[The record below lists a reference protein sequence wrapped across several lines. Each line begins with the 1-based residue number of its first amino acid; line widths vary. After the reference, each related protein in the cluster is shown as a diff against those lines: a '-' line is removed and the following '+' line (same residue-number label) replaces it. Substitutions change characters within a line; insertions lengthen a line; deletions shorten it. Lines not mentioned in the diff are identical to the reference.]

1 MKHSNS
7 ELVESLVDS
16 MEEAIENYE
25 RKLTAIRE
33 IKRIAGSLSWAE
45 EFNLYR
51 RPSVRRGLGVYY
63 IYHKDELV
71 YIGMGNVGD
80 RICKFRDA
88 LTGKNVDHQAGTK
101 ARDEDSEPSNYSATY
116 VILGNSDEFDGAAAA
131 LEYNLIDLNKIR
143 GLAKYNDK
151 KMAGK

>member
-1 MKHSNS
+1 MK
-7 ELVESLVDS
+7 
-16 MEEAIENYE
+16 
-25 RKLTAIRE
+25 E
-33 IKRIAGSLSWAE
+33 IKRIAGSLTWAD
-45 EFNLYR
+45 EFSLYGKFD
-51 RPSVRRGLGVYY
+51 VRKGVGVYY

-80 RICKFRDA
+80 RISKFRDA
-88 LTGKNVDHQAGTK
+88 VKGKNVDHQAGLK
-101 ARDEDSEPSNYSATY
+101 ARDEDSDISNYSATY
-116 VILGNSDEFDGAAAA
+116 VILGNSDEYDGAAAS